1 MITNLSIIKFFFF
14 IVLLNFSKATALTA
28 PEVVARPEVK
38 LQKYQN
44 VFDQIKKQNWVMAI
58 ALADDYNNKSLSS
71 YVKWLDIT
79 RPGSNHN
86 FEYLTNFFSEHKH
99 WPKKKKHCKGNTHH

>member
-14 IVLLNFSKATALTA
+14 IVLINFSKVEALTP
-28 PEVVARPEVK
+28 PEAVARPEIK
-38 LQKYQN
+38 LQKYQD

-58 ALADDYNNKSLSS
+58 TLADDHKNKSLSS
-71 YVKWLDIT
+71 YVRWLDIT

-86 FEYLTNFFSEHKH
+86 FSYLSDFFFKHKH
-99 WPKKKKHCKGNTHH
+99 WPKKKKF